1 MRYAF
6 IDKNNIVK
14 NVIEADETF
23 ANAHNNTITPETV
36 DPLVLVLV
44 SDNVNKGWQRESVTN
59 EFIAPEPNDSAIAE
73 RIREERNSLLEDS
86 DWTQNSDAPINKEAW
101 AAYRQA
107 LRDIPQQEN
116 FPFRIIWP
124 NKP

>member
-6 IDKNNIVK
+6 VDANNKVI
-14 NVIEADETF
+14 NVIIADEDF
-23 ANAHNNTITPETV
+23 ANAHNNSITEETV
-36 DPLVLVLV
+36 NPRTLIAV
-44 SDNVNKGWQRESVTN
+44 SDSVKAGDTYN
-59 EFIAPEPNDSAIAE
+59 SETAEFVAAEPNDSAIAE
-73 RIREERNSLLEDS
+73 RVRAERNSLLEDS

>member
-107 LRDIPQQEN
+107 LRDIPKQEN

>member
-36 DPLVLVLV
+36 NPLVLVPV